1 MKVHCRAIL
10 GDLFLSSIVTSKDLS
25 EESDV
30 GLFEIDGDE
39 EGCIDGVTDGS

>member
-10 GDLFLSSIVTSKDLS
+10 GDLFLSSIATSKDLS
-25 EESDV
+25 EANNV
-30 GLFEIDGDE
+30 GSFEIDGDE